1 MKTQKTFVLVHGA
14 WHGGWCW
21 AQVADLLRDQGHKV
35 FTPTQTGLGERSHLI
50 SKEITLNTFIDDVA
64 NLILWENL
72 EDVILV
78 GHSFGGNT
86 ISGVADRMPQKIKK
100 LIYLDAMII
109 HAGETPLST
118 LSKEIAENRIQAA
131 QDSSNG
137 LSLPIPP
144 AKAMGIFEE
153 DQIALIDGKLT
164 PHPFST
170 FLSPLEIKNPPGN
183 SLPLVYVLCTNPM
196 YKPLEDSRANARKM
210 GWPMVEMD
218 TGHDAPISAPQKL
231 AELLDQESY

>member
-1 MKTQKTFVLVHGA
+1 MNTQKTFVLVHGA

-21 AQVADLLRDQGHKV
+21 TQVADLLRNQGHKV

-86 ISGVADRMPQKIKK
+86 ISGVADRLPQKIRK

-109 HAGETPLST
+109 QSGETPLST
-118 LSKEIAENRIQAA
+118 LPKDVAENRIEAA
-131 QDSSNG
+131 KDSSNG
-137 LSLPIPP
+137 LSLPIPS

-153 DQIALIDGKLT
+153 DQIAIIDGKLT

-183 SLPLVYVLCTNPM
+183 SLPLVYIKCTNPL
-196 YKPLEDSRANARKM
+196 YKPLEDSRLNAVKM
-210 GWPMVEMD
+210 GWPMVEIE

-231 AELLDQESY
+231 AELLDQESN

>member
-21 AQVADLLRDQGHKV
+21 SEVANLLKKQGHQV

-64 NLILWENL
+64 NLIVWEDL
-72 EDVILV
+72 EEVILV

-86 ISGVADRMPQKIKK
+86 ISGVADRLPHKIKK

-109 HAGETPLST
+109 DAGETPLST

-131 QDSSNG
+131 QDSSDG

-153 DQIALIDGKLT
+153 DQVAFLNKKLT

-183 SLPLVYVLCTNPM
+183 SLPLVYILCTNPI
-196 YKPLEDSRANARKM
+196 YKPLEDSRAKAKEM
-210 GWPMVEMD
+210 GWPMIEIN

-231 AELLDQESY
+231 AELLDQESH

>member
-1 MKTQKTFVLVHGA
+1 MKTQKTYVLVHGA

-21 AQVADLLRDQGHKV
+21 SKVADILRTQGHRV

-50 SKEITLNTFIDDVA
+50 SKEITLNTFIQDIT
-64 NLILWENL
+64 NLIIF
-72 EDVILV
+72 EDLQEVILV

-86 ISGVADRMPQKIKK
+86 ISGVADRMPQRIKK
-100 LIYLDAMII
+100 LIYLDAMVI

-118 LSKEIAENRIQAA
+118 LSQEIAENRIKAA
-131 QDSSNG
+131 EESSQG

-153 DQIALIDGKLT
+153 DQIAFIEGRLS

-170 FLSPLEIKNPPGN
+170 FLSPLEIKKSPGN
-183 SLPLVYVLCTNPM
+183 SLPLTYIFCTNPV
-196 YKPLEDSRANARKM
+196 YKPLEDSRQNAIKM
-210 GWPMVEMD
+210 GWPIVEIA
-218 TGHDAPISAPQKL
+218 TGHDAPISAPNELAKL
-231 AELLDQESY
+231 LEQESH